1 MAHRPAT
8 TRIRFGVAALVA
20 SLLFVADRSPAQTP
34 TIAGSPT
41 LVSMDGPSSAY
52 PNGSFSEQ
60 LSSAS
65 QGGGGPVGGSKYRPG
80 SGRRDDWK
88 VGPHW
93 RATVDGVLL
102 FRDGSNLDAILAE
115 VEAPDPGELPA
126 PGTPLEFRDNF
137 DHAAGVRV
145 LLTSEFPQCSG
156 YELQVG
162 YVGVE
167 QWMANAYYAQEEIVA
182 PVLPMPGV
190 PSEPGVQQRR
200 LVGYESSLH
209 SAELNFQRETD
220 GYLKP
225 FAGVR
230 YFGLDESINDQN
242 QQFTTGVLGDPAAV
256 GNMLSSATTQTR
268 NGVDVQNNLIGFHG
282 GLRLDMWQPTRKLHF
297 NGFVSAGVYCNI
309 VDRDRVFE
317 ETNAVTTRE
326 RVEDA
331 TTMVESINTTTSTS
345 NTRSVVS
352 ADGTRI
358 AFATE
363 ASLAGTWRLSNSM
376 ALRGGYQV
384 LFLQGVELAENLWTA
399 PPPITAVED
408 DLFLHG
414 WFAGFEYR
422 R

>member
-1 MAHRPAT
+1 M
-8 TRIRFGVAALVA
+8 
-20 SLLFVADRSPAQTP
+20 
-34 TIAGSPT
+34 
-41 LVSMDGPSSAY
+41 VSVDGASSAY
-52 PNGSFSEQ
+52 PNGSFNEQ
-60 LSSAS
+60 LAAAS

-80 SGRRDDWK
+80 AGRRDDWK

-102 FRDGSNLDAILAE
+102 FRDGANLDAILAE
-115 VEAPDPGELPA
+115 VEPIDPSTTLP
-126 PGTPLEFRDNF
+126 PLEFRDNF
-137 DHAAGVRV
+137 DHAAGARV
-145 LLTSEFPQCSG
+145 LLTSEFPQCRG

-162 YVGVE
+162 YLGVE
-167 QWMANAYYAQEEIVA
+167 KWMANAYYEQETLA
-182 PVLPMPGV
+182 AAALPLSDLDV
-190 PSEPGVQQRR
+190 HQRR

-220 GYLKP
+220 GFLKP

-242 QQFTTGVLGDPAAV
+242 QQFTTGILGDPAVV
-256 GNMLSSATTQTR
+256 GDTLSSATTQTR
-268 NGVDVQNNLIGFHG
+268 NGVDVQNDLIGFHG

-317 ETNAVTTRE
+317 ESNTITTNE
-326 RVEDA
+326 RVIDA
-331 TTMVESINTTTSTS
+331 TTMIESINTTTTTSSTQ
-345 NTRSVVS
+345 SVVS

-363 ASLAGTWRLSNSM
+363 ASLAGTWRLNNAC
-376 ALRGGYQV
+376 ALRGGYQI
-384 LFLQGVELAENLWTA
+384 LFLQGIELAENLWVA